1 MHVFKIS
8 SVIMPLFLYS
18 LNVFAQSVEVEAGQI
33 NGIEK
38 HGIKH
43 FLGVPYAKPPLG
55 DLRWQTPKKIIK
67 YNTPVNASVYGDQ
80 CMQPNAKP
88 EDAMSEDCLNL
99 NIWTPTSAN
108 KKLPVMVW
116 LHGGGFKNG
125 SNRVPGTTFATKG
138 VVVVALNYRLGPLGF
153 FAHTALNEH
162 PANPGMLDMVAGI
175 QWVKDNIK
183 QFGGDPNNITIFGVS
198 AGGMAVN
205 LMVTSELTKGL
216 FHKAIAQ
223 SGYAT
228 WPLPRTKAVV
238 ALNGSPHAE
247 QMSHTLISTITDN
260 KQTKPLLYALDAK
273 MLVEAVEGFILP
285 IVDGRS
291 LIEEPGIRY
300 LQGQQNAVDLIT
312 GGNSFEGSVMPYSGM
327 SERDYKDI
335 VGFDY
340 EAIKALYTLATDNLN
355 TQQMWGDNRYLL
367 SAKVTAAAMHK
378 VSKSSWL
385 YYIDFVPEA
394 FKGTAPGTSF
404 GTTPGTAPGTTHGS
418 DARMIWGGHLSKN
431 ADIKTVSL
439 RLQHYWMNFAKYD
452 DPTPK
457 SQNPSEP
464 AIEWTRYSK
473 NIEPWLLV
481 SSQDKVVSK
490 QLEKKLL
497 ALESVYLQ
505 RVVSLVN

>member
-1 MHVFKIS
+1 MGKQMHVFKILS
-8 SVIMPLFLYS
+8 LIIPLFLCS
-18 LNVFAQSVEVEAGQI
+18 LNSFAQSVEVKAGQI
-33 NGIEK
+33 NGFEK
-38 HGIKH
+38 YGIKH

-55 DLRWQTPKKIIK
+55 NLRWQAPKKIIK
-67 YNTPVNASVYGDQ
+67 YNTPINASVYGDK
-80 CMQPNAKP
+80 CMQATATPD
-88 EDAMSEDCLNL
+88 DAMSENCLNL
-99 NIWTPTSAN
+99 NIWTPTTAN

-125 SNRVPGTTFATKG
+125 SNRVLGTTFAAKG
-138 VVVVALNYRLGPLGF
+138 VVVIALNYRLGPLGF
-153 FAHTALNEH
+153 FAHKELNEH
-162 PANPGMLDMVAGI
+162 PANPGLLDMVAGI
-175 QWVKDNIK
+175 QWAKDNIK
-183 QFGGDPNNITIFGVS
+183 QFGGDPDNITIFGVS

-228 WPLPRTKAVV
+228 WPLPRTNAVV
-238 ALNGSPHAE
+238 ALNGSPNAE
-247 QMSHTLISTITDN
+247 QMSNTLISTITDK
-260 KQTKPLLYALDAK
+260 KQTKQLLYELDAK
-273 MLVEAVEGFILP
+273 ILVEAVEGFILP

-327 SERDYKDI
+327 SEQDYKDI
-335 VGFDY
+335 VGLDY
-340 EAIKALYTLATDNLN
+340 EAIKALYTLPTDDLN

-367 SAKVTAAAMHK
+367 SAKVTAGAMDK

-385 YYIDFVPEA
+385 YYIDFVPEE
-394 FKGTAPGTSF
+394 FKGTAH
-404 GTTPGTAPGTTHGS
+404 GTTHGS
-418 DARMIWGGHLSKN
+418 DAQMIWGGHLSKN
-431 ADIKTVSL
+431 AEIKSVSL
-439 RLQHYWMNFAKYD
+439 SLQNYWMNFAKYGN
-452 DPTPK
+452 PTPK
-457 SQNPSEP
+457 LLNSIEP

-481 SSQDKVVSK
+481 TSQDKLVSK
-490 QLEKKLL
+490 QLEKKLS

-505 RVVSLVN
+505 RVVSLVD

>member
-1 MHVFKIS
+1 
-8 SVIMPLFLYS
+8 
-18 LNVFAQSVEVEAGQI
+18 
-33 NGIEK
+33 
-38 HGIKH
+38 
-43 FLGVPYAKPPLG
+43 
-55 DLRWQTPKKIIK
+55 
-67 YNTPVNASVYGDQ
+67 
-80 CMQPNAKP
+80 
-88 EDAMSEDCLNL
+88 
-99 NIWTPTSAN
+99 
-108 KKLPVMVW
+108 
-116 LHGGGFKNG
+116 
-125 SNRVPGTTFATKG
+125 
-138 VVVVALNYRLGPLGF
+138 
-153 FAHTALNEH
+153 
-162 PANPGMLDMVAGI
+162 
-175 QWVKDNIK
+175 
-183 QFGGDPNNITIFGVS
+183 
-198 AGGMAVN
+198 MAVN
-205 LMVTSELTKGL
+205 LMVTSELSKGL

-247 QMSHTLISTITDN
+247 QMAHTLISTITDN

-327 SERDYKDI
+327 SEQDYKDI
-335 VGFDY
+335 VGLDY
-340 EAIKALYTLATDNLN
+340 EAIKALYTLSTDELN

-367 SAKVTAAAMHK
+367 SAKVTAAAMDK

-394 FKGTAPGTSF
+394 SK
-404 GTTPGTAPGTTHGS
+404 GTAPGTTHGS
-418 DARMIWGGHLSKN
+418 DAQMIWGGHLSKN
-431 ADIKTVSL
+431 ADIQSVSL

-452 DPTPK
+452 DPTPTTK
-457 SQNPSEP
+457 NVRVR

-481 SSQDKVVSK
+481 SSQDKIVSK
-490 QLEKKLL
+490 QLEKKLS
-497 ALESVYLQ
+497 ALQSVYLQ
-505 RVVSLVN
+505 RVASLVD

>member
-1 MHVFKIS
+1 M
-8 SVIMPLFLYS
+8 
-18 LNVFAQSVEVEAGQI
+18 
-33 NGIEK
+33 
-38 HGIKH
+38 
-43 FLGVPYAKPPLG
+43 
-55 DLRWQTPKKIIK
+55 
-67 YNTPVNASVYGDQ
+67 
-80 CMQPNAKP
+80 
-88 EDAMSEDCLNL
+88 
-99 NIWTPTSAN
+99 
-108 KKLPVMVW
+108 
-116 LHGGGFKNG
+116 
-125 SNRVPGTTFATKG
+125 
-138 VVVVALNYRLGPLGF
+138 
-153 FAHTALNEH
+153 
-162 PANPGMLDMVAGI
+162 
-175 QWVKDNIK
+175 
-183 QFGGDPNNITIFGVS
+183 GVS

-205 LMVTSELTKGL
+205 LMVTSELTTGL

-228 WPLPRTKAVV
+228 WLLPHTKAVV

-247 QMSHTLISTITDN
+247 QMARTLISTITDN

-273 MLVEAVEGFILP
+273 MLVDAVEGFILL

-312 GGNSFEGSVMPYSGM
+312 GGNSFEGSVMPYFGM
-327 SERDYKDI
+327 SEQDYKDI
-335 VGFDY
+335 VELDY
-340 EAIKALYTLATDNLN
+340 EAIKALYTLPTNNLN
-355 TQQMWGDNRYLL
+355 AQQMWGDNRYLL
-367 SAKVTAAAMHK
+367 SAKVTAANMDK

-394 FKGTAPGTSF
+394 SKDSAPETK
-404 GTTPGTAPGTTHGS
+404 HGS

-431 ADIKTVSL
+431 AEIKSVSL

-452 DPTPK
+452 DPKPT

-473 NIEPWLLV
+473 NTEPWLLV

-490 QLEKKLL
+490 QLEKKLS

-505 RVVSLVN
+505 RVGSLVD